1 MIEGHGDD
9 LHHFNG
15 LIVSNFSSN
24 VPNGVDHS
32 ALLAHLSDCQAV
44 ISSYPEPEP
53 YSLQAL
59 IAEYEHVTPE
69 SVLVTNGAT
78 EAIYLIASLYRS
90 HTSRIITPTFR
101 EYEDACRISGHT
113 ILTSSD
119 LSDRNF
125 DLLWVCC
132 PNNPTGNVPWPPV
145 FKPSL
150 LTVIDAS
157 YSAFSTVPIPSAAD
171 IVSTPATLMI
181 NSLTKRFAVPG
192 LRIGYVVGHKSLI
205 DKLRAIRMPW
215 SVNGIAIEAAKW
227 LILNKHLY
235 PLDCKSL
242 NREAI
247 RVSKELAAIGIETMP
262 TVCNFLTARL
272 PRDLSAKH
280 LKDTLATRFGL
291 LIRDASNFTGLT
303 PSHFRIAVQ
312 SPQEDNALISAIA
325 SIIC

>member
-9 LHHFNG
+9 LYHFNG
-15 LIVSNFSSN
+15 LISSNFSSN

-32 ALLAHLSDCQAV
+32 ALIAHLSGCQAI

-59 IAEYEHVTPE
+59 IADYEHVTPD

-101 EYEDACRISGHT
+101 EYEDACKINGHT
-113 ILTSSD
+113 ILTSNNLHD
-119 LSDRNF
+119 QNF
-125 DLLWVCC
+125 DLLWICC
-132 PNNPTGNVPWPPV
+132 PNNPTGNVAWPTA
-145 FKPSL
+145 FKPSR
-150 LTVIDAS
+150 LTIIDAS
-157 YSAFSTVPIPSAAD
+157 YSAFSTVPTPSASSVVNTTD
-171 IVSTPATLMI
+171 TLMI

-192 LRIGYVVGHKSLI
+192 LRVGYVVGHKSLI

-227 LILNKHLY
+227 LILNKNLY
-235 PLDCKSL
+235 PLDCKAL
-242 NREAI
+242 NEEAL
-247 RVSKELAAIGIETMP
+247 RVSEEFNAIGIETMP
-262 TVCNFLTARL
+262 TFCNFLTAKL
-272 PRDLSAKH
+272 PHGLSAKQ
-280 LKDTLATRFGL
+280 LKDTLASRFGL

-312 SPQEDNALISAIA
+312 SPEEDNNLISAIA
-325 SIIC
+325 STIC

>member
-24 VPNGVDHS
+24 VPNCFDHS
-32 ALLAHLSDCQAV
+32 ALMAHLSDCQAV

-59 IAEYEHVTPE
+59 IADYEHVAPD

-78 EAIYLIASLYRS
+78 EAIYLIASLHRS

-101 EYEDACRISGHT
+101 EYEDACKISGHT

-132 PNNPTGNVPWPPV
+132 PNNPTGDLSWPPSWR
-145 FKPSL
+145 PSL

-157 YSAFSTVPIPSAAD
+157 YSTFSTVPTPTAAD
-171 IVSTPATLMI
+171 IVSTPDTLMI

-215 SVNGIAIEAAKW
+215 SVNGIAIEAARW

-235 PLDCKSL
+235 PLDPEAL
-242 NREAI
+242 NREAL
-247 RVSKELAAIGIETMP
+247 RVSDEFNKLGIETLP
-262 TVCNFLTARL
+262 TVCNFLTAKL
-272 PRDLSAKH
+272 PRNLSARH

-312 SPQEDNALISAIA
+312 TPEEDDALISAIA